1 MYNTLERREF
11 MLKITPI
18 HQKILKQIK
27 KHPNGISTEELI
39 QINSNNSGINHIL
52 FELKDEKYLSRLI
65 SEEDNLRKA
74 FDLKI
79 VEYSGN
85 WILTDKALA
94 YLTNHKLEFEF
105 KFKLIN
111 AIIGFASGIATTIIA
126 EAIILLIFGIR
137 LQS

>member
-1 MYNTLERREF
+1 

-94 YLTNHKLEFEF
+94 YLTNHKLEF

>member
-1 MYNTLERREF
+1 